1 MIADSQTLAEQ
12 RYKELLEPEFKVVRV
27 VPDLS
32 RLKQSVR
39 KTPPELAILDL
50 DLDLAASEGFAA
62 GAEIVREHS
71 GVKLI
76 YLTSVQDPSTAAEA
90 FRSGASGILEKT
102 CAAEELPHAL
112 RCVSRGESY
121 LSSSLTNSTIEFL
134 LKAAEERRHRRISD
148 RRRPRRGSP
157 ESDAEKQRK
166 SKRVDNTTDLALE
179 PRKPEGHPVRG
190 GV

>member
-50 DLDLAASEGFAA
+50 DLAASEGFAA

-90 FRSGASGILEKT
+90 FRSGASGILGKT

-121 LSSSLTNSTIEFL
+121 LSSNLTNSTIEFL

-148 RRRPRRGSP
+148 RRGPGRGSS
-157 ESDAEKQRK
+157 ENDTGKQRR
-166 SKRVDNTTDLALE
+166 SKPVANTTDLALE

-190 GV
+190 GA